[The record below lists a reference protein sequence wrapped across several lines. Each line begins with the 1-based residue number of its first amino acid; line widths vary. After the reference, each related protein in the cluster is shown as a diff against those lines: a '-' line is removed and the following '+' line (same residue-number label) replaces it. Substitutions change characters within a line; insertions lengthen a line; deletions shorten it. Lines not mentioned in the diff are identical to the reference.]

1 MNREGGEE
9 KTCETASAIQVAISQ
24 NKVVHE
30 IARLAKYSAIRNWFE
45 EPMVDIVSLFIDDV
59 TVIFNQ

>member
-1 MNREGGEE
+1 MA
-9 KTCETASAIQVAISQ
+9 ASAIQVAISQ

-45 EPMVDIVSLFIDDV
+45 EPMVDIVSLLIDDV
-59 TVIFNQ
+59 TVISNQ